1 MAKFLITGA
10 DGQLGQCFQLVAQ
23 EFSSN
28 DFIFANQ
35 NELDITSANSL
46 KKFYSNNNFDGII
59 NCAAYTN
66 VEKAEKQIQKA
77 NRVNADA
84 VKNIGTFAK
93 ENSLF
98 LVHFSTDHVF
108 DGHKKK
114 LYKEEYRKNPV
125 NEYGKSKYRGEELLK
140 KIKCTHTTFRISW
153 LFSPFGDN
161 FVKNII
167 KLSETEKEIK
177 VVNDQWGRP
186 TYGID
191 LARVVIKNIFK
202 PYFFN
207 YNSYNYAQL
216 GVTTWSEFASKIL
229 KYKNNSMN
237 ITPCLTSEYPSDVK
251 RPKYAVLDTTRIEN
265 NFSLRIKNW
274 ELTLKDCLNRIDKL

>member
-1 MAKFLITGA
+1 MAKYLITGA
-10 DGQLGQCFQLVAQ
+10 DGQLGQCFKSVAQ
-23 EFSSN
+23 ELSSN
-28 DFIFANQ
+28 ELIFANQ
-35 NELDITSANSL
+35 NELDITSSRSL

-66 VEKAEKQIQKA
+66 VKNAEKEKQKA
-77 NRVNADA
+77 NLLNADA
-84 VKNIGTFAK
+84 VKNIGTFTK

-98 LVHFSTDHVF
+98 LIHFSTDHVF

-114 LYKEEYRKNPV
+114 PYNEEDRKNPV
-125 NEYGKSKYRGEELLK
+125 NEYGKSKFRGEELLK

-153 LFSPFGDN
+153 LFSPFGNN
-161 FVKNII
+161 FVKTIF

-191 LARVVIKNIFK
+191 LARLIMENISK
-202 PYFFN
+202 PHFFN
-207 YNSYNYAQL
+207 YDNYNYAQL
-216 GVTTWSEFASKIL
+216 GVTTWCEFASKIL
-229 KYKNNSMN
+229 KHKNNSMN
-237 ITPCLTSEYPSDVK
+237 ITPCLTSEYPSEVK

-265 NFSLRIKNW
+265 NFSLKIQNW
-274 ELTLKDCLNRIDKL
+274 ELTLKDCLNRIHKL

>member
-1 MAKFLITGA
+1 MAKYLITGA
-10 DGQLGQCFQLVAQ
+10 DGQLGQCFQSIAQ

-28 DFIFANQ
+28 ELIFTNQ
-35 NELDITSANSL
+35 NELDILSMNRL
-46 KKFYSNNNFDGII
+46 KKIYSTNPFDGII

-66 VEKAEKQIQKA
+66 VENAERLKQKA
-77 NRVNADA
+77 NLLNADA

-114 LYKEEYRKNPV
+114 PYNEEDRKNPV

-140 KIKCTHTTFRISW
+140 KINCTHTTFRISW
-153 LFSPFGDN
+153 LFSPYGEN
-161 FVKNII
+161 FVKTVL
-167 KLSETEKEIK
+167 KLSETEREIK

-191 LARVVIKNIFK
+191 LARVIMKNISK
-202 PYFFN
+202 PYFFK
-207 YNSYNYAQL
+207 YNNYNYAQL
-216 GVTTWSEFASKIL
+216 GVTSWCEFASKIL

-265 NFSLRIKNW
+265 IFSLRIKNW
-274 ELTLKDCLNRIDKL
+274 ELTLKDCLNRIHKL

>member
-1 MAKFLITGA
+1 MAKYLITGA
-10 DGQLGQCFQLVAQ
+10 DGQLGKCFQSIAH
-23 EFSSN
+23 EFPLN
-28 DFIFANQ
+28 QLIFTNQ
-35 NELDITSANSL
+35 NEVDILSMNSL
-46 KKFYSNNNFDGII
+46 KKIYSNNPFDGII

-66 VEKAEKQIQKA
+66 VENAENEEIKA
-77 NRVNADA
+77 NLINTDA
-84 VKNIGTFAK
+84 VKNVGIFAK
-93 ENSLF
+93 KNSLF
-98 LVHFSTDHVF
+98 VVHFSTDHVF
-108 DGHKKK
+108 DGRKKK
-114 LYKEEYRKNPV
+114 PYNEEDSKNPV

-161 FVKNII
+161 FVKTII

-177 VVNDQWGRP
+177 VVNDQRGRP

-191 LARVVIKNIFK
+191 LARVVIKNISK

-216 GVTTWSEFASKIL
+216 GVTTWSEFARKIL
-229 KYKNNSMN
+229 KYKNNSVN

-274 ELTLKDCLNRIDKL
+274 ELTLRDCLNRIDKL

>member
-1 MAKFLITGA
+1 MAKYLITGA
-10 DGQLGQCFQLVAQ
+10 NGQLGQCFQSIAQ

-28 DFIFANQ
+28 ELIFTNQ
-35 NELDITSANSL
+35 NELDILSMNRL
-46 KKFYSNNNFDGII
+46 KKIYSTNPFDGII

-66 VEKAEKQIQKA
+66 VENAERLKQKA
-77 NRVNADA
+77 NLLNADA

-114 LYKEEYRKNPV
+114 LYKEEDRKNPV

-161 FVKNII
+161 FVKTIY

-191 LARVVIKNIFK
+191 LARVVIKNISK

-207 YNSYNYAQL
+207 HNSYNYAQL
-216 GVTTWSEFASKIL
+216 GVTTWS
-229 KYKNNSMN
+229 
-237 ITPCLTSEYPSDVK
+237 
-251 RPKYAVLDTTRIEN
+251 
-265 NFSLRIKNW
+265 
-274 ELTLKDCLNRIDKL
+274 

>member
-1 MAKFLITGA
+1 MAKYLITGA
-10 DGQLGQCFQLVAQ
+10 NGQLGQCFQSIAQ

-28 DFIFANQ
+28 ELIFTNQ
-35 NELDITSANSL
+35 NELDILSMNRL
-46 KKFYSNNNFDGII
+46 KKIYSTNPFDGII

-66 VEKAEKQIQKA
+66 VENAERLKQKA
-77 NRVNADA
+77 NLLNADA

-114 LYKEEYRKNPV
+114 LYKEEDRKNPV

-153 LFSPFGDN
+153 LFSPFGNN
-161 FVKNII
+161 FVKTIL
-167 KLSETEKEIK
+167 KLSETEREIK

-191 LARVVIKNIFK
+191 LARVVMKNISK
-202 PYFFN
+202 TYFFN

-216 GVTTWSEFASKIL
+216 GVTTWCEFASKIL
-229 KYKNNSMN
+229 KHKKKSGS
-237 ITPCLTSEYPSDVK
+237 IIPCLSSEYPSGVK
-251 RPKYAVLDTTRIEN
+251 RPKHVELDTTRIEN
-265 NFSLRIKNW
+265 NFSLKIQNW
-274 ELTLKDCLNRIDKL
+274 ELTLKDCIDRIHKL

>member
-1 MAKFLITGA
+1 MAKYLITGA
-10 DGQLGQCFQLVAQ
+10 DGQLGQCFQSIAQ
-23 EFSSN
+23 EFSLN
-28 DFIFANQ
+28 ELIFTNQ
-35 NELDITSANSL
+35 NELDILSMNRL
-46 KKFYSNNNFDGII
+46 KKIYSNNPFDGII

-66 VEKAEKQIQKA
+66 VENAERLKQKA
-77 NRVNADA
+77 NLLNADA

-114 LYKEEYRKNPV
+114 PYNEEDRKNPV

-140 KIKCTHTTFRISW
+140 KINCTHTTFRISW
-153 LFSPFGDN
+153 LFSPYGEN
-161 FVKNII
+161 FVKTIL
-167 KLSETEKEIK
+167 KLSETERKIK

-191 LARVVIKNIFK
+191 LARVIMKNISKPHFFK
-202 PYFFN
+202 
-207 YNSYNYAQL
+207 YNNYNYAQL
-216 GVTTWSEFASKIL
+216 GVTTWCEFASKIL
-229 KYKNNSMN
+229 KYKNNFMN

-265 NFSLRIKNW
+265 IFSLRIKNW
-274 ELTLKDCLNRIDKL
+274 ELTLKDCLNRIHKL

>member
-10 DGQLGQCFQLVAQ
+10 DGQLGQCFQSVAQ

-35 NELDITSANSL
+35 NQLDITSANSL
-46 KKFYSNNNFDGII
+46 KKFCSNNNFDGII

-66 VEKAEKQIQKA
+66 VEKAERQKKKA

-114 LYKEEYRKNPV
+114 T
-125 NEYGKSKYRGEELLK
+125 
-140 KIKCTHTTFRISW
+140 I
-153 LFSPFGDN
+153 
-161 FVKNII
+161 
-167 KLSETEKEIK
+167 
-177 VVNDQWGRP
+177 
-186 TYGID
+186 
-191 LARVVIKNIFK
+191 
-202 PYFFN
+202 
-207 YNSYNYAQL
+207 
-216 GVTTWSEFASKIL
+216 
-229 KYKNNSMN
+229 
-237 ITPCLTSEYPSDVK
+237 
-251 RPKYAVLDTTRIEN
+251 
-265 NFSLRIKNW
+265 
-274 ELTLKDCLNRIDKL
+274 